1 MDRHPF
7 LTNTGP
13 LLVNT
18 RKDFV
23 TNNSTKRSCPYH
35 INNTDEAKRKCIIV
49 TLHTKGTIFEWFYDT
64 MNQNSMIDCP
74 Q

>member
-7 LTNTGP
+7 LTKAGP

-23 TNNSTKRSCPYH
+23 TNNSTKRSFPYN
-35 INNTDEAKRKCIIV
+35 INRTDEANCECIIV
-49 TLHTKGTIFEWFYDT
+49 TLHIKGTIFE
-64 MNQNSMIDCP
+64 
-74 Q
+74 